1 MSKVA
6 DFVKRM
12 EKQGRQLEV
21 NGNFVVISPTN
32 GLEMSDLIEM
42 QNLNKKCELA
52 DYISKQ
58 LREGA
63 DK

>member
-58 LREGA
+58 LREVT

>member
-58 LREGA
+58 LREVA

>member
-1 MSKVA
+1 MSNVA

-12 EKQGRQLEV
+12 EKQGRQFEV

-58 LREGA
+58 LREVA

>member
-12 EKQGRQLEV
+12 EKQGRQFEV

-32 GLEMSDLIEM
+32 GLEMSGLIDM
-42 QNLNKKCELA
+42 QNINKKGELA
-52 DYISKQ
+52 DYISRH
-58 LREGA
+58 REGA